1 MSVPDGA
8 WPMDEHAVYST
19 IRWLQS
25 QQQNQRFDHL
35 NSLHINM
42 ESRIGSLFTD
52 SCCELLLPEKL
63 FQSMLV
69 TASLWPLQTCEL
81 TGYLDITSI
90 AMLLPD
96 RLQHLRICPDDDCF
110 PDVVSLSL
118 FARFTQLK
126 TLCIVS
132 LPEHEVPEDVV
143 TTAFLLNHTFP
154 SLETLTLDPWPV
166 QIPEGHIPAVC
177 FPALHNMFLHSPA
190 DQAECM
196 LSIPKLKC
204 LGIVLRDLPPIPGD
218 QCRRWASM
226 TITAACMLCK
236 LWLIGPEETNFELKA
251 QEKPDIEIRHY
262 GIGGRGNQYHAGP
275 KSSYQFSSDV
285 RHWEKLTGCLF
296 HVWIFEMLRVL
307 GVVHGP

>member
-1 MSVPDGA
+1 MEALQRSLLERILGYLTRYKDTVRASAISRSWHDAAASLHPRCMSVPDGA

-132 LPEHEVPEDVV
+132 LCQSMRFQKMLLQQLFCS
-143 TTAFLLNHTFP
+143 TTHFL
-154 SLETLTLDPWPV
+154 
-166 QIPEGHIPAVC
+166 A
-177 FPALHNMFLHSPA
+177 
-190 DQAECM
+190 
-196 LSIPKLKC
+196 
-204 LGIVLRDLPPIPGD
+204 
-218 QCRRWASM
+218 
-226 TITAACMLCK
+226 
-236 LWLIGPEETNFELKA
+236 
-251 QEKPDIEIRHY
+251 
-262 GIGGRGNQYHAGP
+262 
-275 KSSYQFSSDV
+275 
-285 RHWEKLTGCLF
+285 
-296 HVWIFEMLRVL
+296 
-307 GVVHGP
+307 